1 MAKAANIG
9 CKTSFPRKIGV
20 IGAGKW
26 GSALAFALSEKNEV
40 YITSRTPRDL
50 DNFVSL
56 EEILKLEYLVIA
68 IPAQQIGKWLEE
80 NFVYSNQKVLVA
92 AKGIEATTG
101 RFLNE
106 VYAPYVPEEN
116 ICFLSGPSFAAEVMK
131 SLPTALVINSV
142 NEKTAGDFAGFFP
155 SFIKTYLSNDVAGAE
170 IAGAYK
176 NVIAIAAGICEGLGL
191 GKNAAASLIS
201 RGLVE
206 MERFGM
212 HYGARVETFTGL
224 SGAGDLFLTA
234 SSTMSRNFRVGLGL
248 AKGQSQESILSELG
262 EVAEGIGTSY
272 ALHKIMQDQ
281 QLYLPIAKEVYEIL
295 EGKVPK
301 QSLKDLLG
309 Q

>member
-1 MAKAANIG
+1 MK
-9 CKTSFPRKIGV
+9 KIGV

-26 GSALAFALSEKNEV
+26 GTALAFALSEKNEV
-40 YITSRTPRDL
+40 YITSRTKRDL

-68 IPAQQIGKWLEE
+68 IPAQQIGQWLKE
-80 NFVYSNQKVLVA
+80 NFVYTNQKVLVA
-92 AKGIEATTG
+92 AKGIEASSG

-106 VYAPYVPEEN
+106 IYAPYVPEEN
-116 ICFLSGPSFAAEVMK
+116 ISFLSGPSFATEVMK
-131 SLPTALVINSV
+131 SLPTALVINGTS
-142 NEKTAGDFAGFFP
+142 EKTALEFSGFFP
-155 SFIKTYLSNDVAGAE
+155 SFIKTYISDDIAGAE
-170 IAGAYK
+170 VAGAYK

-206 MERFGM
+206 MERFGK
-212 HYGARVETFTGL
+212 HYGAKEDTFMGL

-248 AKGQSQESILSELG
+248 AKGKSQEEILTELG

-272 ALHKIMQDQ
+272 ALHNIMGKED
-281 QLYLPIAKEVYEIL
+281 LYLPIAKEVYEIL
-295 EGKVPK
+295 EGKNPK
-301 QSLKDLLG
+301 QSLRDLLG